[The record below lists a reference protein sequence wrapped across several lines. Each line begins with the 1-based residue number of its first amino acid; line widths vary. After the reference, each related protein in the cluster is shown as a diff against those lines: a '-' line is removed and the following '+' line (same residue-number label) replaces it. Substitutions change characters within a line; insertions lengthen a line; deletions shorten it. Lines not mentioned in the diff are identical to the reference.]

1 MYCLKR
7 DLTKGVC
14 CICNFF
20 LASKIQ
26 VILLNHLYC
35 PSYHQCS
42 SCQFQPVSMDSVCQS
57 SFTTNLSIAQ
67 TNSRIKHSM
76 FEDQPAPPS
85 NHSPIIC
92 HFPKVGVTP
101 EVPGEFL
108 SNLREEERSLRE
120 QGWCTGSHYHLW

>member
-1 MYCLKR
+1 MLILPIQTSSDGFCL
-7 DLTKGVC
+7 
-14 CICNFF
+14 
-20 LASKIQ
+20 SE
-26 VILLNHLYC
+26 
-35 PSYHQCS
+35 
-42 SCQFQPVSMDSVCQS
+42 QFHNKSI
-57 SFTTNLSIAQ
+57 SIAQ

-76 FEDQPAPPS
+76 FEDQPAPPTNS
-85 NHSPIIC
+85 SPIVC